1 MVILEIQKKRCRAG
15 TTRVVG
21 TFDIAVAKEVIMA
34 HSAYARAAGLQSEVN
49 KITVTRVAGNEVEY
63 KRQLNLYR
71 KDMMLTINNIQREE
85 KRLKKSMV
93 RYRGRMRQNRREK
106 KQRDK
111 EDFERDQRAMNN
123 MSNVLVVQ
131 SRSEVVAQSDPLK
144 EGSPDSGI
152 GEEIQNGSKE
162 DGAMVDNTLD
172 DENEN
177 EDSEN
182 AKLKSKRCV
191 KKLKKG
197 EDCNDKTY
205 ITLPVINEDT
215 EETEDKSV
223 TGTVIEEDREDM
235 EGTPIENEVQ
245 QPQDK
250 REVSVSDSKVLELP
264 DVIKSKRRPA
274 KILKTKKQVVS
285 FADLIKLQHST
296 STKKLFDLVH
306 ILAEKHGVREDQDAL
321 EKENRNI
328 VALRSTGQGISDS
341 MMRAASV
348 LYPMKFGYVS
358 TNDLEVEEPTTPSS
372 IMDDPSTDNSGL
384 SSPLETKHA
393 SKPSSPHVNFRITD
407 NQSSGVRNYSR
418 QTEPTLPSVRSSYP
432 KENVKRNNS
441 MPTLLDQV
449 EKVQKANSHKHND
462 IASSQ
467 RRHSLSKSSNSTPRI
482 LPPLEKKRLSAGNV
496 YEKKSDAVS
505 WTEAFALLKGV
516 HNLFD

>member
-1 MVILEIQKKRCRAG
+1 MA
-15 TTRVVG
+15 T
-21 TFDIAVAKEVIMA
+21 AKQLNMEVIMA

-93 RYRGRMRQNRREK
+93 KYRGRMQQNRRER
-106 KQRDK
+106 KQREKD
-111 EDFERDQRAMNN
+111 DFERDRRAMNN
-123 MSNVLVVQ
+123 MSNVLVV
-131 SRSEVVAQSDPLK
+131 RSPTEVQPVIVK

-152 GEEIQNGSKE
+152 GEEIQGKLKE
-162 DGAMVDNTLD
+162 DGTMADNTLE
-172 DENEN
+172 DEEAY

-182 AKLKSKRCV
+182 GTLKSKKCG
-191 KKLKKG
+191 KKLRKG
-197 EDCNDKTY
+197 EDSNSKIY

-215 EETEDKSV
+215 EEAEEKSV
-223 TGTVIEEDREDM
+223 TGTVTEDGKNST
-235 EGTPIENEVQ
+235 EGAHDDDEWQKRN
-245 QPQDK
+245 DK
-250 REVSVSDSKVLELP
+250 QGLGSSEVSISDSKIIELP
-264 DVIKSKRRPA
+264 DIMKRKRRPA

-306 ILAEKHGVREDQDAL
+306 ILAEKHGVKDDEVVL

-328 VALRSTGQGISDS
+328 AALRSTDQGISDS

-348 LYPMKFGYVS
+348 LYPMKFGYMT
-358 TNDLEVEEPTTPSS
+358 TNGVQVDEPTTPSS
-372 IMDDPSTDNSGL
+372 SLEDPSTDNSGL
-384 SSPLETKHA
+384 SSPLETKYS
-393 SKPSSPHVNFRITD
+393 SKPSSPRVNFRVND
-407 NQSSGVRNYSR
+407 NQNSGVRNYSR
-418 QTEPTLPSVRSSYP
+418 QTEPNLPSVRSSYP
-432 KENVKRNNS
+432 KENMKRNNS

-449 EKVQKANSHKHND
+449 GKVQKANVHKQKESD
-462 IASSQ
+462 SVQ
-467 RRHSLSKSSNSTPRI
+467 RRYSVSKSSNSTPRV
-482 LPPLEKKRLSAGNV
+482 LPPLDKKRLSAGNV
-496 YEKKSDAVS
+496 YEQKSDAVS